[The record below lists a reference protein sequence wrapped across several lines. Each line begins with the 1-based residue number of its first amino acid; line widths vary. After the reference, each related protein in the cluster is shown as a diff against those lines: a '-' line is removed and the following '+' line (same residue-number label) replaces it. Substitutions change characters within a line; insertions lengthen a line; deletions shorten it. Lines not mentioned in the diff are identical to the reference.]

1 MLELGGQINA
11 APAGDDLIA
20 DTTEAQFMEDVV
32 EASKLTP
39 IIVDFWAPWCGPCK
53 ALGPMLEEAVQSAKG
68 KVRMVKLDVDTAPM
82 VAQQLN
88 IQSIPTVYAFWQGQP
103 VDGFQGAISKSEV
116 TTFVNRVAAFAVDE
130 DGGLADALAAAEE
143 MLETGAA
150 EDAVQTFSAILGE
163 DGNNA
168 AAYGGLA
175 RSYMALDDLDQAE
188 AILNGAPAELAD
200 APDIESVRAQIALI
214 RQAAETGPVN
224 ELRARL
230 DANPAD
236 HQTRFDLAVALN
248 GAGDVEGAVN
258 ELLDLFQ
265 RDRDWNAGAA
275 KTQLLTIFDSLSP
288 KDPIALAGRRRLS
301 SMIFV

>member
-1 MLELGGQINA
+1 MLELGATDGA
-11 APAGDDLIA
+11 TPVGEDLIS
-20 DTTEAQFMEDVV
+20 DTTEAQFMDDVI

-53 ALGPMLEEAVQSAKG
+53 ALGPLLEDAVNAAGG
-68 KVRMVKLDVDTAPM
+68 KVRMVKLDVDHAPM

-103 VDGFQGAISKSEV
+103 VDGFQGAITPAEV
-116 TTFVNRVAAFAVDE
+116 QAFIKRAAAFAVDE

-143 MLETGAA
+143 MLEAGAA
-150 EDAVQTFSAILGE
+150 EDAAQTFSAILGE

-168 AAYGGLA
+168 AAFGGLA
-175 RSYMALDDLDQAE
+175 RAHIAMDDLDQAE
-188 AILNGAPAELAD
+188 AILNGAPAEISD
-200 APDIESVRAQIALI
+200 APEIESVRAQIALLQ
-214 RQAAETGPVN
+214 QAAETGPVN

-230 DANPAD
+230 EGNPD
-236 HQTRFDLAVALN
+236 DLQTRFDLALAMH
-248 GAGDVEGAVN
+248 GSGDVEAAVD
-258 ELLDLFQ
+258 ELLEIFR

-275 KTQLLTIFDSLSP
+275 KTQLFTVFESLSP
-288 KDPIALAGRRRLS
+288 QDPIALAGRRRLS